1 MMKSVIHTDYLVSE
15 GWIMTKTNLAI
26 SAIIFALVAIGHIA
40 TFKNVQ
46 R

>member
-1 MMKSVIHTDYLVSE
+1 MIKSVIHTDSLSE

-26 SAIIFALVAIGHIA
+26 SAIIFALVAICHIA